1 MEKVKI
7 GVLGAFRGR
16 TMIDYCKNDKRVRLV
31 AVCDFRKELL
41 DDLKKDLNDD
51 SVLFFENFDDMM

>member
-7 GVLGAFRGR
+7 SVLGAFRGR

-31 AVCDFRKELL
+31 AVCDK
-41 DDLKKDLNDD
+41 
-51 SVLFFENFDDMM
+51 VP